1 MNIDMKKNAAAI
13 KNIKNTLNIKSTMS
27 TLNIINAMSTMDT
40 MSIITVMERNV
51 AAAMTMTGII
61 MAMKRYHMR
70 GIPCRK
76 M

>member
-13 KNIKNTLNIKSTMS
+13 KNIKSTMS
-27 TLNIINAMSTMDT
+27 TMNIINAMSTMDT
-40 MSIITVMERNV
+40 MSIITVMEMNV

-70 GIPCRK
+70 GVPCRK